1 MGSEAVN
8 QAVVSTFEQMAFLD
22 VSPGGTGVALTEGP
36 VLFLAYTQPV
46 AGDFSLFLP
55 KELKFQ
61 VAEAI
66 YGENW
71 HQLSTTQLDDSLL
84 ELMNVLVGRILS
96 AHFGPQTTY
105 AMGLPT
111 VLYDPPISP
120 KGCHREE
127 FCFHRDEIAFTLV
140 WNEVRP

>member
-8 QAVVSTFEQMAFLD
+8 EAVVSTFEQMAFLD
-22 VSPGGTGVALTEGP
+22 VSPGGPGVLTEGP
-36 VLFLAYTQPV
+36 VLFLAYTQPL

-66 YGENW
+66 YGETW
-71 HQLSTTQLDDSLL
+71 HQLATTQLDDSLL
-84 ELMNVLVGRILS
+84 ELMNVLAGRILS
-96 AHFGPQTTY
+96 VHFGPQTTY

-111 VLYDPPISP
+111 VLYDAPTSLR
-120 KGCHREE
+120 GHREV
-127 FCFHRDEIAFTLV
+127 FPFHRDEIAFTLV